1 MVKAAA
7 FAEAAAVVVV
17 VVFRVLG
24 CLSLPPLVEVAAAVV
39 WAVVVRTRSK
49 GRGYG
54 QGHFS
59 PLVVTSSLEMTTFES
74 LCKVL
79 ILPKTCQIVK

>member
-7 FAEAAAVVVV
+7 LAEAAAVVVV
-17 VVFRVLG
+17 VMFRVLG
-24 CLSLPPLVEVAAAVV
+24 CLSLPPLVEVAAAAA

-59 PLVVTSSLEMTTFES
+59 PLVVTTSGFLFQCQWRFEKHEK
-74 LCKVL
+74 CRK
-79 ILPKTCQIVK
+79 KYR

>member
-7 FAEAAAVVVV
+7 LAEAAAVVEV

-24 CLSLPPLVEVAAAVV
+24 CLSLPPLVEVAMAVA

-59 PLVVTSSLEMTTFES
+59 PLVVTTEAN
-74 LCKVL
+74 
-79 ILPKTCQIVK
+79 QQ